1 MFADLVGSTDMSM
14 TLPAEKLV
22 TVMTAFSR
30 EVSSVIES
38 YDGYVLKYV
47 GDAVIG
53 FFPSI
58 FNKYLACDR
67 SFECAESI
75 INVIRN
81 GINPI
86 LLRMNY
92 PELSIKIG
100 MDEGENVVVQYG
112 YDHSSPIDIL
122 GYSMN
127 VAAKITSLTHTNKV
141 SVGEDIF
148 KLLHP
153 KIQSRFRELIT
164 SRSGWKYIDRR
175 SGNPYKVYS
184 LK

>member
-1 MFADLVGSTDMSM
+1 MSM

-75 INVIRN
+75 ISVIRN

-86 LLRMNY
+86 LVKMDY
-92 PELSIKIG
+92 PELSVKIG
-100 MDEGENVVVQYG
+100 ADEGENVVVQYG
-112 YDHSSPIDIL
+112 YDRSSPIDIL

-127 VAAKITSLTHTNKV
+127 VAAKITSLTPANKIA
-141 SVGEDIF
+141 VGENVF

-153 KIQSRFRELIT
+153 KIQSRFKQLLTTKSE
-164 SRSGWKYIDRR
+164 WKYIDRQ
-175 SGNPYKVYS
+175 SGNPYKS
-184 LK
+184 LFLEMRSLL